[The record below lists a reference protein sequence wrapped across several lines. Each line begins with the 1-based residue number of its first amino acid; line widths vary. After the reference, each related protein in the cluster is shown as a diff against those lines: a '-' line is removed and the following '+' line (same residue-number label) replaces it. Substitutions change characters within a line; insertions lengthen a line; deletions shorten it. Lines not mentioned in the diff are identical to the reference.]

1 MAARRVK
8 VVEQSAVYHCMSR
21 IVGKQKLLGY
31 LEREVLRKQI
41 WKLADFCGVDVL
53 TYAVMENHFHVL
65 LRVPEKATIDDDE
78 LVRRVDVLYG
88 EVKAKA
94 VEAKL
99 KGGAGEMVREAYQ
112 RRMGDVSQY
121 MKELKQ
127 RFSIWYNRKNGR
139 VGTLWAERFKS
150 VLVESSGS
158 ALRTVAAYI
167 DLNAVRARLCRDP
180 KDYRF
185 CGYGEA
191 CAGEAKARNGLRT
204 VMAQEKWRR
213 AAWEYRLV
221 LFGKGYYV
229 KMEGKGGISWED
241 WVRVRSESGKLSVG
255 DALRCRVR
263 YFTEGT
269 ILGSKEFVDSQ
280 FESHRGIFGARRKDG
295 ARRLR
300 GAEWENLYS
309 VRDLRKNVYDG

>member
-1 MAARRVK
+1 
-8 VVEQSAVYHCMSR
+8 MSR
-21 IVGKQKLLGY
+21 IVGKEKLLGY

-41 WKLADFCGVDVL
+41 WRQAEFCGVEVL

-65 LRVPEKATIDDDE
+65 LRVPDRVKIDDNE
-78 LVRRVDVLYG
+78 LIRRVGVLYG
-88 EVKAKA
+88 EDRAHVL
-94 VEAKL
+94 EAGL
-99 KGGAGEMVREAYQ
+99 KGLSAQSLRDQYVK
-112 RRMGDVSQY
+112 RMGDVSQY

-127 RFSIWYNRKNGR
+127 RFSIWYNRNHGR

-167 DLNAVRARLCRDP
+167 DLNAVRARLCKDP

-191 CAGEAKARNGLRT
+191 CAGEAKARKGLRT
-204 VMAQEKWRR
+204 VMEQEKWRR

-241 WVRVRSESGKLSVG
+241 WVRVRSESGRLSVG

-269 ILGSKEFVDSQ
+269 ILGSKEFVESQ
-280 FESHRGIFGARRKDG
+280 FESHRGIFGAKRKDG

-309 VRDLRKNVYDG
+309 VRDLRKNVYGR